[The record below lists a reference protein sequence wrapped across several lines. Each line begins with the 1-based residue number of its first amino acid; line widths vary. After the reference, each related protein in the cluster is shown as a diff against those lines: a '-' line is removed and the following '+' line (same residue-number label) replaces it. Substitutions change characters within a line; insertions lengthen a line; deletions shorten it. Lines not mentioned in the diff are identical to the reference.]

1 MADTGERALIKELD
15 AIAAKLGDRNV
26 ISKKARDDHINNDSV
41 PWERPFIP
49 DLDAEPDPDA
59 DRPTLGATVLEHML
73 VAVANGEPMPKDL
86 TPDERDMWRGLA
98 KEVREI
104 RASGGEIDIPFES
117 PGID

>member
-1 MADTGERALIKELD
+1 MADTGERALIKKLD

-26 ISKKARDDHINNDSV
+26 ISKKARDDLINNDSV
-41 PWERPFIP
+41 PWARPFI
-49 DLDAEPDPDA
+49 AEPDPDA
-59 DRPTLGATVLEHML
+59 DRPTLGTTVLERML
-73 VAVANGEPMPKDL
+73 VAIANGEPMPKDL
-86 TPDERDMWRGLA
+86 TPDERTMWRDLA